1 MLETDCAGV
10 KPPLAL
16 VLQLLGE
23 KELCIRGNSNLSNSE
38 DMADLREPTVAEI
51 REAADLSAEVEVA
64 VPDGITEVGLE
75 ELEPDLSEDLGAR
88 GPMEAS
94 DEAEPW
100 FPPTDPVIVP
110 EGNDAGGASVL
121 GGLSPANDEEFR
133 EGGADLEDLVV
144 PDDEL
149 RLSVFEALAAD
160 ALTSQL
166 RIEVLV
172 ADGVVTLRGAVDHLL
187 DAESA
192 ESVAGRVLGVVE
204 VREELRIESL

>member
-1 MLETDCAGV
+1 M
-10 KPPLAL
+10 
-16 VLQLLGE
+16 
-23 KELCIRGNSNLSNSE
+23 SNSE
-38 DMADLREPTVAEI
+38 DLADQHEPTDAEI
-51 REAADLSAEVEVA
+51 REAADLSAEVELDE
-64 VPDGITEVGLE
+64 PEGITLVSLD

-121 GGLSPANDEEFR
+121 GGLRPANDEEFR
-133 EGGADLEDLVV
+133 EGGTDLEDVVV
-144 PDDEL
+144 PDDDL
-149 RLSVFEALAAD
+149 RLAVFEALATD

-166 RIEVLV
+166 RIEVLA
-172 ADGVVTLRGAVDHLL
+172 ADGVVTLRGTVEHLL

-192 ESVAGRVLGVVE
+192 ESVAGRVPGVVE
-204 VREELRIESL
+204 VREELRIDSL